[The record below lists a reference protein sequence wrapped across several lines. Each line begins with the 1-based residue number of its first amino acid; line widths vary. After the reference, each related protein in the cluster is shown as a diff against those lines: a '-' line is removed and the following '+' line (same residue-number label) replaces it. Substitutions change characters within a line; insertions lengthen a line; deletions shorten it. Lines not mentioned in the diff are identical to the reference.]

1 MDTIHELRRVLEIH
15 LDYMDK
21 SNKERKGSSSPLAA
35 VRHDITR
42 YKKQLSILTPL
53 SFSLAVLACIVAVA
67 TIIGTWIPWQ
77 YMGVLVI
84 ASFVIIIP
92 TINVYQKLEHV
103 KKREF
108 FLFMLHKIDRS

>member
-1 MDTIHELRRVLEIH
+1 MDIIHELRRVLEIH

-21 SNKERKGSSSPLAA
+21 SNKEQKRSSSPLAA
-35 VRHDITR
+35 VRRDITR
-42 YKKQLSILTPL
+42 YQKQLSVLTPV
-53 SFSLAVLACIVAVA
+53 SISLAALACIAAVA
-67 TIIGTWIPWQ
+67 TIIDAWIPWQ

>member
-35 VRHDITR
+35 VRRDITR
-42 YKKQLSILTPL
+42 YKKKLSILTPI
-53 SFSLAVLACIVAVA
+53 SFTLAALACIAAGA
-67 TIIGTWIPWQ
+67 TIIGTWIPWH
-77 YMGVLVI
+77 YMGVSVI
-84 ASFVIIIP
+84 ASFATIIP

-108 FLFMLHKIDRS
+108 YLFMLHKIDRS